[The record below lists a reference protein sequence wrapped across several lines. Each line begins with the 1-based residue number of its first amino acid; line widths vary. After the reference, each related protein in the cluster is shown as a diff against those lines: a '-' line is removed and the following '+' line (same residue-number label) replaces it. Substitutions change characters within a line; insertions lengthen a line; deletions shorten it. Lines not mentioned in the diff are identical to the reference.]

1 MKCPEFKFML
11 PLYSDDLLSADERAR
26 LDAHLIT
33 CPLCR
38 QTLSDHREIHSELR
52 SVSRPQIPVAVL
64 DATKAMMAARLG
76 KTNDGPNFR
85 LVGSTD
91 VWIDRWL
98 MPYAVGSVST
108 LILGFTFLW
117 VIFVGGTQPDYAAN
131 LATQQPEYLTQRPI
145 STNRDFA
152 SLSHLTPLE
161 YANSR
166 LAISKESPS
175 INPRGALIALTRS
188 LMRGEMHDDEVV
200 IVADVFGNG
209 LARIAEVVETPAGD
223 DAAII
228 ELQKALQSDPDF
240 APFVPAKMDGRSETT
255 RVVIRFQSVNVNTS
269 PY

>member
-11 PLYSDDLLSADERAR
+11 PLYSDDLLSADERSR
-26 LDAHLIT
+26 LDAHLVT

-38 QTLSDHREIHSELR
+38 QTLSEHHEVHAELR
-52 SVSRPQIPVAVL
+52 SVSRPPIPSGVL
-64 DATKAMMAARLG
+64 GTTRALMAARLG
-76 KTNDGPNFR
+76 KTTDGPNFG
-85 LVGSTD
+85 LVGPTD
-91 VWIDRWL
+91 SWIDRWL
-98 MPYAVGSVST
+98 MPYAVGSVTSV
-108 LILGFTFLW
+108 ILTFTFLW
-117 VIFVGGTQPDYAAN
+117 IILAGAPRPEYAAN
-131 LATQQPEYLTQRPI
+131 LSAVPSNYSTQRPI
-145 STNRDFA
+145 STADYT
-152 SLSHLTPLE
+152 SLSHLTPAE

-188 LMRGEMHDDEVV
+188 LMRGEMNDDEVV

-209 LARIAEVVETPAGD
+209 LARIAEVVERPAGD

-228 ELQKALQSDPDF
+228 ELQKALQSDPNF